1 MASRGTAR
9 SQDVGD
15 AGLSVPGRPP
25 AARQRLAELLFPD
38 VDDPL
43 AAVRWALAS
52 VRRLLDG
59 DVAVGDPVE
68 LRLAAGTVLDLDI
81 VSRGRWAEAAACP
94 SLGGD
99 LLEGMSFD
107 SLPGFDLWLTSE
119 RRRLR
124 RKAAAVLREAA
135 LASLSRDPECAVEY
149 AERLVTAD
157 PFDEKHHVVLVRA
170 MVAAR
175 GRMMPVDTSMRA
187 SPSSGPSWGSLQR
200 VRCGMP

>member
-1 MASRGTAR
+1 MGGDTVGMSIQLLGPPVVRGTDGEPRAPR
-9 SQDVGD
+9 DRKTWGTLAYLCLAD
-15 AGLSVPGRPP
+15 RPP
-25 AARQRLAELLFPD
+25 PRQSLAGLLFPD

-59 DVAVGDPVE
+59 NVAVGDPVE
-68 LRLAAGTVLDLDI
+68 LHLAAGTMVDLDI

-135 LASLSRDPECAVEY
+135 LASLSQDPERAVEY

-157 PFDEKHHVVLVRA
+157 PFDENHHSGQSSA
-170 MVAAR
+170 W
-175 GRMMPVDTSMRA
+175 TSAVETLRLL
-187 SPSSGPSWGSLQR
+187 P
-200 VRCGMP
+200 